1 MQSLPLA
8 LAEARRPGLERFA
21 AFPGAQS
28 LDLAAL
34 PAELR

>member
-1 MQSLPLA
+1 VQSLPLT

-34 PAELR
+34 QAELR